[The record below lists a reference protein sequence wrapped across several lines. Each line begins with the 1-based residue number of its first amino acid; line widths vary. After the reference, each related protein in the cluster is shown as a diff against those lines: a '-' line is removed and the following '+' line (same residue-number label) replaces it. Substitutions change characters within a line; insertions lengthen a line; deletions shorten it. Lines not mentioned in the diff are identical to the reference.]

1 MEGKGDV
8 GLVPKPWDGQQKCP
22 ECFLE
27 TQYRDKVPSVS
38 RRTTESM
45 GEHQVSSGQLGKSL
59 GTGERLSLVMYSV
72 VVALCVDY
80 ISQGK

>member
-8 GLVPKPWDGQQKCP
+8 GLVPKPRDGQQKCP

-38 RRTTESM
+38 RRTTESL
-45 GEHQVSSGQLGKSL
+45 GKHQVFIRRYLAGSWGRVWALGR
-59 GTGERLSLVMYSV
+59 G
-72 VVALCVDY
+72 
-80 ISQGK
+80 